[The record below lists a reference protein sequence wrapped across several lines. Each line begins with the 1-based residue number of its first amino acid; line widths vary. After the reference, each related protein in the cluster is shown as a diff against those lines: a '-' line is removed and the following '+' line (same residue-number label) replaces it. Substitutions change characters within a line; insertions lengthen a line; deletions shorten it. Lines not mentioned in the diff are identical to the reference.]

1 MTTIDWEAE
10 IIALLDELSQVQD
23 ELFSTLAAKRECM
36 SRSDAEGM
44 TALEEREEQ
53 VRQRLEACHHRRQQL
68 LRAARQ
74 RSLPS
79 DSLGKLAAT
88 ATLGG
93 RESLAGRVK
102 ETSARMRLLQHESLT
117 NWVLAQRSLLHYA
130 QMLEILATGGRPQ
143 PTYKEQGAAAPC
155 AGALVNQEA

>member
-23 ELFSTLAAKRECM
+23 ELFATLAAKRECM
-36 SRSDAEGM
+36 SAGDVDGM
-44 TALEEREEQ
+44 AALEAREEL

-79 DSLGKLAAT
+79 ESLGKLATSAT
-88 ATLGG
+88 VGG
-93 RESLAGRVK
+93 RESLAKRVN
-102 ETSARMRLLQHESLT
+102 ETSARLRLLQHESLT

-130 QMLEILATGGRPQ
+130 QMLEILATGGRPH
-143 PTYKEQGAAAPC
+143 PTYKEKGAAPSST
-155 AGALVNQEA
+155 GALVNQEA

>member
-23 ELFSTLAAKRECM
+23 ELFSTLKAKRDCM
-36 SRSDAEGM
+36 SRSDMEGM
-44 TALEEREEQ
+44 TALEEREEL
-53 VRQRLEACHHRRQQL
+53 VRKRLEECHHRRQQL

-79 DSLGKLAAT
+79 ESLGKLATAAT
-88 ATLGG
+88 VGG
-93 RESLAGRVK
+93 QESLANRVK
-102 ETSARMRLLQHESLT
+102 ETSARIRLLQHESLT

-130 QMLEILATGGRPQ
+130 QLLEILATGGRPQ
-143 PTYKEQGAAAPC
+143 PTYKEKGAAAPC
-155 AGALVNQEA
+155 AGVLVNQEA